1 MNKANLAA
9 RRAALIERC
18 AEQRVGLAFELDAL
32 RPSKAL
38 AGLPLAGYVAANRKL
53 VLGAAGTALGLV
65 LMRRKRLVSPF
76 IPRRTRQIAFG
87 PRRECFRL
95 SGRVETRIQSNAVS
109 MNLVP
114 RLGGLPAGAGR
125 TQ

>member
-1 MNKANLAA
+1 MNKANLAT

-65 LMRRKRLVSPF
+65 LMRRTRLAGLATSALSAWKMARGALGIVAQL
-76 IPRRTRQIAFG
+76 RR
-87 PRRECFRL
+87 
-95 SGRVETRIQSNAVS
+95 
-109 MNLVP
+109 
-114 RLGGLPAGAGR
+114 
-125 TQ
+125 